1 MPYIS
6 FKVRI
11 ATIKTWSANTI
22 RHKNCKTACQEKTLP
37 LELIILYSWF
47 AVLVLVTSWYF
58 FHELFSNVWSSR
70 SKSVIHYKIFS
81 LNFVW
86 FKNVKIDILLVWVK
100 KSSQDLVNRFK
111 LLSIFLSF
119 LFPATGAL
127 NWVATRW
134 VQNIFNSVRN
144 QTTCFRNGST
154 TCFQVSERT
163 WIALW
168 KILPKISID

>member
-1 MPYIS
+1 MSGKNTSSRTHNPLLLVRRIS
-6 FKVRI
+6 FGYF
-11 ATIKTWSANTI
+11 
-22 RHKNCKTACQEKTLP
+22 
-37 LELIILYSWF
+37 LI
-47 AVLVLVTSWYF
+47 F

-70 SKSVIHYKIFS
+70 SKNVIHYKIFS

-86 FKNVKIDILLVWVK
+86 FKNAKIDILLVWVK

-163 WIALW
+163 
-168 KILPKISID
+168 